1 MPLSIPYSSLPYRP
15 AFGPRTARA
24 DFCEE
29 DFIVTGW
36 IGEFINTLTN
46 LAYIYYAYQG
56 IQARRRTPQ
65 KTLAAD
71 SLYYGLALVGIC
83 SAFFHALVKYH
94 AQIADDTSM
103 QIATACVL
111 HRAMSFR
118 QSEQYSRNVA
128 LFLIS
133 SLSIETIYH
142 SIMDE
147 QMVHELTFLLL
158 ILLVIRQTRSL
169 IRERIQ
175 KDEEKR
181 MLKWLSIFGAVCFLF
196 GYLLWQLDFIY
207 CSQLT
212 AWKRALGMPWG
223 FLLEFHGWWHGL
235 TAVGAYV
242 FMRMVDGL
250 TQEQVVLRGGPFAW
264 FESGKPLADKS
275 Q

>member
-1 MPLSIPYSSLPYRP
+1 
-15 AFGPRTARA
+15 
-24 DFCEE
+24 
-29 DFIVTGW
+29 
-36 IGEFINTLTN
+36 
-46 LAYIYYAYQG
+46 
-56 IQARRRTPQ
+56 
-65 KTLAAD
+65 
-71 SLYYGLALVGIC
+71 
-83 SAFFHALVKYH
+83 
-94 AQIADDTSM
+94 M

-128 LFLIS
+128 LFLIC

-169 IRERIQ
+169 IRDRIQ

-181 MLKWLSIFGAVCFLF
+181 MLKWLSIFGAGESLALSHVFARSCWIDFSNPTVCFLF

-250 TQEQVVLRGGPFAW
+250 TQDKVVLRGGPFSW

-275 Q
+275 R